1 VSSGLCDV
9 FELSW
14 SSMVWQSNPNSTH
27 LEARNLTVPGGK
39 ALRVLSSHTSGSS
52 IRAAEYNRD
61 GDVSS

>member
-1 VSSGLCDV
+1 
-9 FELSW
+9 
-14 SSMVWQSNPNSTH
+14 MVWQSNPNSTH